1 MFEHLVEKR
10 NRLSYVLIR
19 RRKRAQLRRR
29 SGRFHSGDTRS
40 RARRWRCGWGR
51 RRWRGGRNEAANITS
66 ATTARRSTATLN
78 RAIRFDRRVW
88 GYFLLLIRTNQVLIC
103 YSAREP
109 LEFVQFREEFLTRR
123 LSTTFIRDITVQVF
137 KKNI

>member
-10 NRLSYVLIR
+10 NCLSYVLIR

-40 RARRWRCGWGR
+40 RARRWRCGWRR

-78 RAIRFDRRVW
+78 RAIRFDRRFW
-88 GYFLLLIRTNQVLIC
+88 GYFLLLSCTNQMLIC

-123 LSTTFIRDITVQVF
+123 LSTTFIRNITVQVF